1 MTIDLDLAGKS
12 IVHRLGGHWSNGRGM
27 CRCPAHPDK
36 TPSLSV
42 RTGTSTLL
50 FKCFAG
56 CTITEI
62 LQGLRRERLN
72 TPFGA
77 SGAAETLRQPQ
88 PGIRAA
94 ARLWKEARPLTSTPA
109 RRYLEGRAIMIGSPA
124 LRYHSATPL
133 GAGRAVRFLPALIA
147 SVTHD
152 GALCGIQRSF
162 LQLNGRPALF
172 KKHKRS
178 LGPLGQG
185 AVKLAAA
192 THILGLAEGIENALS
207 ASILLGIPVWA
218 SLGAERFD
226 KVAIPPQVT
235 CLVLLADNDAA
246 GRRAVGRARSKFA
259 IPGREIVTS
268 WPPDAVGD
276 WNDMLRA
283 GGKVEVEGRGWRPDS
298 QEAPRVGE
306 HS

>member
-1 MTIDLDLAGKS
+1 MTSDLDLAGKT
-12 IVHRLGGHWSNGRGM
+12 IVHRLGGHWANGRGM
-27 CRCPAHPDK
+27 CRCPAHPDR

-62 LQGLRRERLN
+62 LQGLRRERLE

-77 SGAAETLRQPQ
+77 VGTAEPVRQLQ
-88 PGIRAA
+88 HGSRAA
-94 ARLWKEARPLTSTPA
+94 ARLWKEARPINSTPA
-109 RRYLEGRAIMIGSPA
+109 GRYLERRGITIVSPA
-124 LRYHSATPL
+124 LRYHPATPL
-133 GAGRAVRFLPALIA
+133 GAGKAVRFLPALIA
-147 SVTHD
+147 AVTQGD
-152 GALCGIQRSF
+152 VICGIQRNF

-178 LGPLGQG
+178 LGSLGKG
-185 AVKLAAA
+185 AVELACA
-192 THILGLAEGIENALS
+192 THVLGLSEGIENAFS

-226 KVAIPPQVT
+226 KVAIPAHVT
-235 CLVLLADNDAA
+235 CLVLLADDDAA
-246 GRRAVGRARSKFA
+246 GRRAVARARAKFA
-259 IPGREIVTS
+259 SPSRSVVIL
-268 WPPDAVGD
+268 WPPAGMGD

-283 GGKVEVEGRGWRPDS
+283 GEKVEWKGTRL
-298 QEAPRVGE
+298 AA
-306 HS
+306 